1 MRRDTQYL
9 LGEQYAFP
17 SPLKG
22 LSRLR
27 WRAESLH
34 PTIPTMRTPGAASR
48 FTLPTLSLIWL
59 LGGCGPTYSTAGLEA
74 TSVGEWR
81 QDLGVLARELPQRH
95 ANAFHTVSR
104 SEFESAVSALH
115 RELSELAAESR
126 YVRLRQLVAM
136 IGDGHTS
143 LQLPPTYSLLPLR
156 FRWFGDAERAPAD
169 LELRVTHTTPE
180 HAEVLGARVLRVG
193 ESTLAEAHDMLSTL
207 VAQGESPG
215 SSRVATAALLRRP
228 ELLVGLGFGGDVRM
242 TFVDAEGGQRTLS
255 LRPRPPS
262 GALEWRRAAS
272 EVPLYLTRT
281 DEPFWFTLLPGTATG
296 TRTAYLAFNAYPS
309 YFRFWRDSRAL
320 FDFLKQ
326 NRAEVLV
333 IDLRNNAGGDFNKV
347 RRLLIPGLR
356 QRLGR
361 GSLARLY
368 VLTGPVTFSAAM
380 TNATDFR
387 QQLGAVLVGEPTGAR
402 PNQYQESGSF
412 NLPNSGLRVT
422 VSTRYYRFQEEDTP
436 GVLPDRRIVPD
447 WQDWLAGRD
456 PALQWILDQPAT

>member
-1 MRRDTQYL
+1 
-9 LGEQYAFP
+9 
-17 SPLKG
+17 
-22 LSRLR
+22 
-27 WRAESLH
+27 
-34 PTIPTMRTPGAASR
+34 MRTPGAAFR
-48 FTLPTLSLIWL
+48 FTLPTLSIIWL
-59 LGGCGPTYSTAGLEA
+59 LGGCGLAYSEA
-74 TSVGEWR
+74 QPEAMSVAEWR
-81 QDLGVLARELPQRH
+81 EDLGVLARELPRRH
-95 ANAFHTVSR
+95 ANAFHTVSQA
-104 SEFESAVSALH
+104 EFESAVSALD

-126 YVRLRQLVAM
+126 YVRLRQIVAM

-143 LQLPPTYSLLPLR
+143 LQLPPSYSLLPLR
-156 FRWFGDAERAPAD
+156 FRWFGDAERTPAD

-207 VAQGESPG
+207 VAQGESAG

-228 ELLVGLGFGGDVRM
+228 ELLVGLGLAGDGDDPRM

-255 LRPRPPS
+255 LRPLPPS
-262 GALEWRRAAS
+262 GVLEWRRAAS
-272 EVPLYLTRT
+272 DVPLYLTRT
-281 DEPFWFTLLPGTATG
+281 DEPFWFALLPGTPTG
-296 TRTAYLAFNAYPS
+296 GRTVYLAFNAYPS
-309 YFRFWRDSRAL
+309 YFRFWRDARAL
-320 FDFLKQ
+320 FGFLKQ
-326 NRAEVLV
+326 NQADQLV

-361 GSLARLY
+361 GSLARVY

-380 TNATDFR
+380 TNAIDFR
-387 QQLGAVLVGEPTGAR
+387 QELGAVLVGEPTGAR

-436 GVLPDRRIVPD
+436 GVLPDRWIVPGWD
-447 WQDWLAGRD
+447 DWLAARD
-456 PALQWILDQPAT
+456 PALQWILDQPVS